1 MQELLETQY
10 RKDEIMAYTISI
22 HHGGGK
28 ANRGHNI
35 REAHAIKNQ
44 DHIDTTRPCEVW
56 RDETEASAY
65 KRLFGEATERY
76 NASQPRKERRI
87 RSYHA
92 EVERNAKMHT
102 SYECIVQIGN
112 RDNHLDP
119 ETERAILE
127 RFYQEWEARNP
138 NLELYGAYFH
148 MDEEGGNHLHLDYIP
163 VAHGYER
170 GLDTQAGLVK
180 ALGEQGFVKRGKVT
194 AQTMWQQRENQALE
208 SICREYGLEIE
219 HPMRDNPEKQKQHME
234 TQQYKATAQLEETLE
249 AVEQNKRDAAY
260 LQGRIE
266 VKEQQEASLDKR
278 ITKKEKK
285 LDSLEGSVKEAK
297 QLKKERKPHFWS
309 RDEITISYAEY
320 QRLQKTARAVESVQ
334 EAQKQV
340 ETDRS
345 ELNYQQNQIQ
355 PDLDEIAREKKR
367 LRQKEADIDRAIE
380 RRADQQTRQRIQEI
394 LQGSSDSYT
403 QRLEDFVSQFKLKGE
418 NMLEVFQ
425 AQERELRKS
434 LSRGWER

>member
-1 MQELLETQY
+1 
-10 RKDEIMAYTISI
+10 
-22 HHGGGK
+22 
-28 ANRGHNI
+28 
-35 REAHAIKNQ
+35 
-44 DHIDTTRPCEVW
+44 
-56 RDETEASAY
+56 
-65 KRLFGEATERY
+65 
-76 NASQPRKERRI
+76 
-87 RSYHA
+87 
-92 EVERNAKMHT
+92 MHT
-102 SYECIVQIGN
+102 SYECIVQVGN
-112 RDNHLDP
+112 RDHHVDE

-127 RFYQEWEARNP
+127 RFYREWEARNP

-148 MDEEGGNHLHLDYIP
+148 RDEEGGNHLHLDYIP

-219 HPMRDNPEKQKQHME
+219 HPMRDNPEKQRQHLE

-266 VKEQQEASLDKR
+266 VKEQQEASLDQR

-309 RDEITISYAEY
+309 RDEITIDYAEY

-334 EAQKQV
+334 EAQKQL

-345 ELNYQQNQIQ
+345 ELNYQRSQIQ

-367 LRQKEADIDRAIE
+367 LRQKEADIDRAVE

-394 LQGSSDSYT
+394 LRGSSDSYT